1 MTRAHRDT
9 VVDVALVVLVLGFS
23 LAEVATSQITGPAW
37 AAVLSALG
45 FSLPLLVR
53 RRWPWAVLVVVY
65 GTLFF
70 CLATDVTTYQYM
82 GSVIGCVVALGTL
95 SASTELI
102 PSLVGLALAYAAL
115 LVTALTDPGGWLWGG
130 FIVGAVWIGGRM
142 LRAHRVLI
150 ERLRTTAAELEQSR
164 ALAEEAAVVRE
175 RTRLARELHDV
186 IAHSVSV
193 MVVQAGA
200 AERMLDLDPGRATR
214 AMSSV
219 QDTGREA
226 LVELRRLLGV
236 LRTEAGPSG
245 DEQLAPQPDL
255 ADLDRLVDQVRA
267 SGLEV
272 EVRCTGDVRR
282 LGSGLEL
289 AAYRILQ
296 ESMTNV
302 IRHAHARH
310 VVVGVHYGSDA
321 LDLTVRDDGTGG
333 APVVPGSGNGVRGMA
348 ERAAMYGGTL
358 SARAQRGGG
367 FEVRA
372 SLPVAPAGV
381 PASAPVVP

>member
-289 AAYRILQ
+289 
-296 ESMTNV
+296 
-302 IRHAHARH
+302 
-310 VVVGVHYGSDA
+310 
-321 LDLTVRDDGTGG
+321 
-333 APVVPGSGNGVRGMA
+333 
-348 ERAAMYGGTL
+348 
-358 SARAQRGGG
+358 
-367 FEVRA
+367 
-372 SLPVAPAGV
+372 
-381 PASAPVVP
+381 